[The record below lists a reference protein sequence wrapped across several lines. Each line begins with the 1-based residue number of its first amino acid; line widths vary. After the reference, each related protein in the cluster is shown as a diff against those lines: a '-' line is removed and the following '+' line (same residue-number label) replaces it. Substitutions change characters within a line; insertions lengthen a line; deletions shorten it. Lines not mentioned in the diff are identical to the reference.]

1 MSLHMHGA
9 EAVVVPCTFLN
20 LPAVAKQ
27 RLPKAYRIHLLDAKL
42 RKERTKLE
50 ARVMQRAK
58 STGTLCPLVLNVDL
72 AKCEIIQTRLNGEK
86 LAEYISKNPGDVS
99 ALQEA
104 GKQLAL
110 LHCAGISHGDS
121 TTSNFMVDNE
131 SVYVFDFGLSQFNSS
146 LEEQATDL
154 LLFSK
159 SVSSQQFKHFVAGYE
174 KERGKKETQKLLTQV
189 AEIQSRARYVE
200 R

>member
-1 MSLHMHGA
+1 MHGA
-9 EAVVVPCTFLN
+9 EAIVINCNFLST
-20 LPAVAKQ
+20 PAVAKQ
-27 RLPKAYRIHLLDAKL
+27 RLPKAYRVEPLDSKL

-50 ARVMQRAK
+50 AKIMHRAK

-72 AKCEIIQTRLNGEK
+72 DKCELIQTRLDGEK
-86 LAEYISKNPGDVS
+86 LVSYLEKNSNDADAAV
-99 ALQEA
+99 LQNA
-104 GKQLAL
+104 GVQLAK
-110 LHCAGISHGDS
+110 LHLAGISHGDS
-121 TTSNFMVDNE
+121 TTSNFMVMGGGA
-131 SVYVFDFGLSQFNSS
+131 VAVFDFGLSQFDAS
-146 LEEQATDL
+146 LEEQAIDL

-159 SVSSQQFKHFVAGYE
+159 SVSQQQFKHFTKGYG

>member
-1 MSLHMHGA
+1 MHGA
-9 EAVVVPCTFLN
+9 EAVVVPCTYLN
-20 LPAVAKQ
+20 QSAVAKQ
-27 RLPKAYRIHLLDAKL
+27 RLPKIYRQHQLDAKL

-72 AKCEIIQTRLNGEK
+72 NKCEIVETK
-86 LAEYISKNPGDVS
+86 LEGVKLVS
-99 ALQEA
+99 FLVNSPAATSQLSEA
-104 GKQLAL
+104 GKQLGR
-110 LHCAGISHGDS
+110 LHLAGISHGDS
-121 TTSNFMVDNE
+121 TTSNFMVDGK
-131 SVYVFDFGLSQFNSS
+131 SAAIFDFGLAQFNASF
-146 LEEQATDL
+146 EDQAIDL

-159 SVSSQQFKHFVAGYE
+159 SVSPLQFKHFVAGYS
-174 KERGKKETQKLLTQV
+174 KERGEKETQKLLTQV